1 MREICGKSVGVWGR
15 TRYGGVRGQIFLQI
29 VEFPLLRSYVFVC
42 QSLLL
47 CLPSLWHLNTRAFHM
62 EETRWEGE
70 GGGLFN
76 TSGKERKMAV
86 SSQKS
91 GFFSPKKRRRPQYF
105 KFQEEVQQLRGQGV
119 CSVWPQVTSRSD
131 CCCKERCLSF
141 KLLSLWAKSEGKIK
155 TLENVSYCKRSRPW
169 TMSENVSN
177 LDQGW
182 TMWAIARKCKCVGF
196 PSTARLSAHE
206 TGEEWRFCLGHK
218 IVSASPHC
226 FPRKMGL

>member
-1 MREICGKSVGVWGR
+1 MSLFARVCFFVCHLSDIYTHAHFIWRKRVGGKVVVCLTRAGKSGKW
-15 TRYGGVRGQIFLQI
+15 QFL
-29 VEFPLLRSYVFVC
+29 LKR
-42 QSLLL
+42 
-47 CLPSLWHLNTRAFHM
+47 
-62 EETRWEGE
+62 
-70 GGGLFN
+70 
-76 TSGKERKMAV
+76 AV
-86 SSQKS
+86 SSPLKRGGGHS
-91 GFFSPKKRRRPQYF
+91 TSPLKR
-105 KFQEEVQQLRGQGV
+105 FQEEVQLRGQGV

-131 CCCKERCLSF
+131 CCCKERCWGW